1 MFFAMESLSPP
12 ERYRLLVN
20 TVTPRP
26 IAWTV
31 TLDAA
36 GTPNCAPHSF
46 FNVLGHRPPIVALGL
61 MPDPKTMG
69 DKDTA
74 RNIKATGEFTIA
86 MVSEAD
92 AQAMNLTAIDAPA
105 EIDELALGKIATRP
119 ATLVKPPLIA
129 SAPATMECRVYQI
142 IETAPGNTIVLGEV
156 LALHID
162 DAFLSG
168 EGAHVR
174 IDNQAMKLIGR
185 THGAAAGHYVRN
197 SDSFEIVRPTWPLD
211 AD

>member
-1 MFFAMESLSPP
+1 MESLSPP
-12 ERYRLLVN
+12 ERYKLLVN

-31 TLDAA
+31 TLDEA

-86 MVSEAD
+86 LVSEAD
-92 AQAMNLTAIDAPA
+92 AQAMNLTAVDAPA
-105 EIDELALGKIATRP
+105 EVDELALGKIATIP
-119 ATLVKPPLIA
+119 ATKVKPPLIA
-129 SAPATMECRVYQI
+129 SAPVTMECRTYQV
-142 IETAPGNTIVLGEV
+142 IETAPGNTIVLGEIV
-156 LALHID
+156 AMHID
-162 DAFLSG
+162 DAYLAG
-168 EGAHVR
+168 EGAGLR